1 VDVSEMQR
9 KLSQW
14 ATDDPTKQFAD
25 LYSLLCNEVWLRVA
39 AHHVFRNEGSET
51 AGVDGRTKS
60 HFLADLDGN
69 IVRLK
74 DTLKADAA
82 KLKITPVI
90 LCAIRG

>member
-1 VDVSEMQR
+1 MQR